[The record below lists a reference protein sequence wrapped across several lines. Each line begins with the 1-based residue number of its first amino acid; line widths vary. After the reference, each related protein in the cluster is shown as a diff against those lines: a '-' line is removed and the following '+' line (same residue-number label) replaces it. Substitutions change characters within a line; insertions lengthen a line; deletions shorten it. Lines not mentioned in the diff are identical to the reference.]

1 MLIATFR
8 RNQPHHAGDVKRETP
23 PGFHSSAFFPFDPR
37 LSFTEHSRPLNLAEP
52 IIYDA
57 AVIGSGPA
65 GSTAAAELARRGRSV
80 LLLEKAL
87 LPRYKTCGGG
97 ILGRAFPMLPASA
110 ASIVESSF
118 NTVQL
123 HFHGDNLH
131 FTASHDKPLVRMT
144 MRADLDQLLAT
155 EAKNLGARLLDGC
168 AVNQI
173 IPRSDLVELATNQGT
188 FQARFVIAADG
199 AQSLTAKTCG
209 WAPLP
214 RLAPAIEWELHLPPE
229 TFARFQAIARFD
241 FGFIEAGYA
250 WIFPKRN
257 HLSVGILTTGR
268 SNVNLA
274 ARLEEYLRSLAI
286 TQWDRVEKHGYVIPL
301 EPRRESLA
309 RGRVLL
315 TGDAAGL
322 VDPITAEGISYAL
335 WSGRLA
341 AEAIAEGPPDPA
353 RVTRRY
359 QELLET
365 HILGDLRAGRW
376 LANFVYHHP
385 RLRHWAF
392 RLQGPRLTQFAARVV
407 MGERGYQKAL
417 KNPLSYLKLL
427 GLNF

>member
-1 MLIATFR
+1 L
-8 RNQPHHAGDVKRETP
+8 K
-23 PGFHSSAFFPFDPR
+23 S
-37 LSFTEHSRPLNLAEP
+37 AEP
-52 IIYDA
+52 NIYDA

-65 GSTAAAELARRGRSV
+65 GSTAAAELVRRGLSV
-80 LLLEKAL
+80 ILLEKAR

-97 ILGRAFPMLPASA
+97 ILRRAFQMLPASV
-110 ASIVESSF
+110 STVVETSF

-123 HFHGDNLH
+123 HFHGEDLH
-131 FTASHDKPLVRMT
+131 FSVTRDEPLVRMT

-155 EAKNLGARLLDGC
+155 EAKNCGARLLDGC
-168 AVNQI
+168 PVSQVI
-173 IPRSDLVELATNQGT
+173 TRPDLVELTTAQGK

-199 AQSLTAKTCG
+199 VQSLTAQACG

-214 RLAPAIEWELHLPPE
+214 CLAPAIEWELHLSSAE
-229 TFARFQAIARFD
+229 FARFSQTARFD

-250 WIFPKRN
+250 WVFPKRD

-274 ARLEEYLRSLAI
+274 DRLEDYLRFLGI
-286 TQWDRVEKHGYVIPL
+286 PGWERVEKHGYVIPL
-301 EPRRESLA
+301 EPRREPLA

-315 TGDAAGL
+315 VGDAAGL

-341 AEAIAEGPPDPA
+341 AEAIAEGPPEPA

-359 QELLET
+359 QDLLEAQ
-365 HILGDLRAGRW
+365 ILGDLRAGRW
-376 LANFVYHHP
+376 LAKLVYHHP

-407 MGERGYQKAL
+407 MGECSYQSAL
-417 KNPLSYLKLL
+417 KSPLSYLKLL
-427 GLNF
+427 GWR

>member
-1 MLIATFR
+1 M
-8 RNQPHHAGDVKRETP
+8 
-23 PGFHSSAFFPFDPR
+23 
-37 LSFTEHSRPLNLAEP
+37 
-52 IIYDA
+52 IYDA

-80 LLLEKAL
+80 LLLEKAV

-97 ILGRAFPMLPASA
+97 ILGRAFQMLPASA
-110 ASIVESSF
+110 SAVVETSF
-118 NTVQL
+118 NAVQL
-123 HFHGDNLH
+123 HFHGEDLH
-131 FTASHDKPLVRMT
+131 FTATRDEPLVRMI
-144 MRADLDQLLAT
+144 MRADLDQLLAK
-155 EAKNLGARLLDGC
+155 EAQNCGARLLDGC
-168 AVNQI
+168 AVKEI
-173 IPRSDLVELATNQGT
+173 VTRPDLVELTTDQGT

-229 TFARFQAIARFD
+229 EFGRFYDTARFD

-250 WIFPKRN
+250 WVFPKRN

-274 ARLEEYLRSLAI
+274 TRLEEYLRSLGI

-301 EPRRESLA
+301 EPRGEPLA

-341 AEAIAEGPPDPA
+341 AEAIAEGSPDPA
-353 RVTRRY
+353 HVTRRY

-376 LANFVYHHP
+376 LANLVYHQPH
-385 RLRHWAF
+385 LRHWAF

-407 MGERGYQKAL
+407 MGERGYRAAL

-427 GLNF
+427 GLNI